1 MKEQNAQEDAII
13 ESMRVTADAHKH
25 RLDILDDLT
34 MIRDAQNEIL
44 ETIVATKSNQLK
56 HELRD
61 KVVMRLDAL
70 KQLEQ
75 SVTAGVQSTMVN
87 AATEKVRGNVGNMKK
102 AALDSAFAAI
112 ADPTAAGSDPVANEY
127 NAVIKAFAEKAAAA
141 KDTPIEL
148 TAAEQAEVEDEL
160 RAMIR
165 KEGLTDDEATALGWV
180 IKAPTSVSPAV

>member
-1 MKEQNAQEDAII
+1 
-13 ESMRVTADAHKH
+13 
-25 RLDILDDLT
+25 
-34 MIRDAQNEIL
+34 
-44 ETIVATKSNQLK
+44 
-56 HELRD
+56 
-61 KVVMRLDAL
+61 
-70 KQLEQ
+70 
-75 SVTAGVQSTMVN
+75 MVN
-87 AATEKVRGNVGNMKK
+87 AATEKVRGNVDTMKK

-127 NAVIKAFAEKAAAA
+127 NAVIKAFAKKAAAA

-180 IKAPTSVSPAV
+180 IKAPASVSPAV